1 MAKIFDFDFFEI
13 LNFFLQSSEIFFRFV
28 RFAYRQ
34 ELSERRHNRQKRPFR
49 NLSRDYS
56 RNFLEK
62 FQNQGQLQTEEGS
75 CCHEFYHLLGG
86 GTSFFSFEPRTMD
99 S

>member
-1 MAKIFDFDFFEI
+1 MAKIFDFLKLWNCFFE
-13 LNFFLQSSEIFFRFV
+13 LAGM
-28 RFAYRQ
+28 AYRQ
-34 ELSERRHNRQKRPFR
+34 EFFERRHNRQKRR
-49 NLSRDYS
+49 SQSLSRDYS

-62 FQNQGQLQTEEGS
+62 FQNQEQLQTEEGS